1 MRILLLSWNYPPR
14 LGGIENVIGHLSRR
28 LVRWGDQLVV
38 LTSYSQGVKNTPGNN
53 PRILRAPSPGL
64 APFLLYC
71 LVRGVGILCGLRP
84 DVILCGSLV
93 TLPVGWILA
102 RLRHT
107 PLVVIVYGSDVLQG
121 NRALQAVIHWWLHRA
136 DRIVAISRAT
146 RDLLLKRNVPPERIA
161 VIPPGIDLQEWE
173 EAPSI
178 AARRRWN
185 HAWEGRHVILS
196 VGRLVRRKGFV
207 ELVRE
212 VMPQV
217 VRRHPEVLLLI
228 VGSDPD
234 SSLIHR
240 ERISD
245 EIRAA
250 VKELGLEQHVRLLG
264 RVPDDD
270 LRVLM
275 MRSELFVLPVRSVP
289 GDMEGFGIVFLEAAL
304 AGVPSVSTRVGGVP
318 DAVEHGVTGWLV
330 APQDINGFSEA
341 VCRLLDDDGE
351 RKRLGEAARKR
362 VQERFNWDTLARA
375 YHDTLLE
382 LTQ

>member
-1 MRILLLSWNYPPR
+1 
-14 LGGIENVIGHLSRR
+14 
-28 LVRWGDQLVV
+28 
-38 LTSYSQGVKNTPGNN
+38 
-53 PRILRAPSPGL
+53 
-64 APFLLYC
+64 
-71 LVRGVGILCGLRP
+71 
-84 DVILCGSLV
+84 
-93 TLPVGWILA
+93 
-102 RLRHT
+102 
-107 PLVVIVYGSDVLQG
+107 
-121 NRALQAVIHWWLHRA
+121 
-136 DRIVAISRAT
+136 
-146 RDLLLKRNVPPERIA
+146 
-161 VIPPGIDLQEWE
+161 
-173 EAPSI
+173 
-178 AARRRWN
+178 
-185 HAWEGRHVILS
+185 VILS